1 MNGNV
6 EGRSVRRISANGVVG
21 FRNGPKQVCLGSK
34 DWCSIVALFTEGP
47 PERSSGARGFSQL
60 EFRGWDAR
68 GSVTERSHAG
78 RSRDRGVGKSLHG
91 TIERLD
97 RSGIGETGGI
107 PINVM
112 PL

>member
-1 MNGNV
+1 MAVDIFIGLIGFVVGWRHTLPVNGNV

-47 PERSSGARGFSQL
+47 PERSSGARGFGQL

-68 GSVTERSHAG
+68 GSVTERSHA
-78 RSRDRGVGKSLHG
+78 
-91 TIERLD
+91 EA
-97 RSGIGETGGI
+97 
-107 PINVM
+107 
-112 PL
+112 